1 MPRNSYNMAECKKWR
16 VRYTWDHGKGRGTT
30 ILMAPTRQDA
40 LNMLNNRL
48 RSIGQIE
55 IELVQEG

>member
-1 MPRNSYNMAECKKWR
+1 MAECKKWR